1 MNFTPVQQ
9 SGAQPLEPMRSRG
22 SVGHHRGTAASHG
35 YAMFGR
41 RTQTQSRRG
50 SSNLGSRCVQHRQ
63 EPIRPPQNRFNPV
76 TAKPW
81 RDSELRSGASFRV
94 IQGGSS
100 LSCSRRVLATE
111 IGSPTIVI
119 LVTKC
124 RLKTFVGYSALRHSL
139 RMWDDGGPVGD
150 G

>member
-1 MNFTPVQQ
+1 MGTPCLA
-9 SGAQPLEPMRSRG
+9 GE
-22 SVGHHRGTAASHG
+22 HK
-35 YAMFGR
+35 R
-41 RTQTQSRRG
+41 RVAEGQAISDPVACNTDR
-50 SSNLGSRCVQHRQ
+50 NLFA
-63 EPIRPPQNRFNPV
+63 PQNRFNPV

-100 LSCSRRVLATE
+100 LSCSRRVLTTE